1 MKTFL
6 SALDSRADI
15 KDLKAALAKKGG
27 LYELSGVIDNAKSH
41 LIFATGTDAPARLV
55 VTESE
60 TKARELLE
68 EYRFFDPDAAFFPA
82 KDLLFYQTNIHGNTI
97 ERERVTSL
105 VALKSGRCTT
115 LFTTADALLNRLPE
129 PSLFTQRVIHIA
141 EGDELDT
148 GELAGRLVAMG
159 YETRG
164 TVDAPGMF
172 AMRGG
177 IIDVWSLDAASPVR
191 IELWDTEVDSIR
203 TFDAA
208 TQKSIDK
215 VDEVDLAPAMELWL
229 DEDTIENGLS
239 AMRAD
244 ANALYEK
251 YRKEMRTE
259 AAYRIKSGFEEFE
272 ESLREGWGR
281 SQAENHL
288 PYFCEDAADIF
299 DYMPKGTICYLDE
312 PSHLMSA
319 MRLIEEEFKES
330 MLHREEMGDILPRDT
345 QMIMSVEAILARAV
359 NGSCICFT
367 MLDAKNGIKKA
378 DGSLHMEIASVIS
391 CNNRFDELLRE
402 LKAYNKKKYCVI
414 VISPSRTRA
423 KRLADE
429 LSLEGINAY
438 YSENY
443 DEGIYPGQV
452 LVTKGSIRRGFEY
465 RDTRYAF
472 ISESDIFGAAKKEK
486 KKKRRSAADHITSL
500 DDLTTGDYVIHENY
514 GLGIYQGMEK
524 IEIDHILKDYI
535 KISYAGG
542 SNLYVLATQTDMI
555 SKYGQPGDKKP
566 KLSSLGTREWQRTKE
581 KVRSSV
587 GVVAHELVE
596 LYARRQQQDG
606 YVYGPD
612 TVWQKEF
619 EETFPYEETAG
630 QLDAIE
636 DVKHDMESH
645 KIMDRLICGDVG
657 FGKTE
662 IAIRAAFKA
671 VQENKQVA
679 YLVPTTILAQ
689 QHYNTFT
696 QRMAEY
702 PVRIELL
709 SRFRTTAENKA
720 TIRRLADGEVDIV
733 IGTHRLL
740 SKDVSFHDLGLL
752 IIDEEQRFGVTHKE
766 RIKQMKQTVDVL
778 SLSATPIPRT
788 LHMSLVGIRDMSL
801 LEEAPLERMPIQT
814 FVFERNDEL
823 VREAIKREISRGG
836 QVYYVVN
843 RIRDIADIAAGIQE
857 LVPEA
862 HVAYAHGRMDES
874 RLEEIMRDFIDREI
888 DVLVATTI
896 IEIGLDISNVNTI
909 IIHDADKLGLA
920 QLYQLRGRV
929 GRSSRTAYA
938 FLMYSRDKILREVA
952 EKRLAA
958 IREYTDLGSGYKI
971 AMRDLEIRGAG
982 NLLGEEQH
990 GHIAAIG
997 YDLYCKLL
1005 NEAVRVEKGGQAEND
1020 LDTTVDLMI
1029 DAYLPD
1035 GYIGDS
1041 EVKLDIY
1048 KRIASID
1055 GNEAMQEITD
1065 ELIDRFG
1072 DPPAPVENLLFIAS
1086 LRAEAHKLY
1095 IRELKQDAEKLK
1107 ILLDPAA
1114 KLDPAG
1120 IPSLIE
1126 TYSPCLEFI
1135 ADREKPAFNLYYTKN
1150 SKIASIDPK
1159 ELWKQFLSDMRDKL
1173 MDQEDTGV
1181 KS

>member
-6 SALDSRADI
+6 
-15 KDLKAALAKKGG
+15 AALEERPDITELRKALKKGPG
-27 LYELSGVIDNAKSH
+27 LYELSGCIDNAKSH
-41 LIFATGTDAPARLV
+41 IIYTTGIEAPARLI

-60 TKARELLE
+60 SRARELLE
-68 EYRFFDPDAAFFPA
+68 EYRFFDPSAMYFPA
-82 KDLLFYQTNIHGNTI
+82 KDLLFYRSNIHGNTI
-97 ERERVTSL
+97 EKERI
-105 VALKSGRCTT
+105 TT
-115 LFTTADALLNRLPE
+115 LISLCNGSCSAVFTTADALLNRLPD
-129 PSLFTQRVIHIA
+129 PSLFTDRTIHIA
-141 EGDELDT
+141 ESEEIDIQELRT
-148 GELAGRLVAMG
+148 ALVAMG
-159 YETRG
+159 YESRG
-164 TVDAPGMF
+164 TVDAPGLF
-172 AMRGG
+172 AIRGG
-177 IIDVWSLDAASPVR
+177 IIDVWSLDAATPVR
-191 IELWDTEVDSIR
+191 IELWDTDVDSIR
-203 TFDAA
+203 TFDAS
-208 TQKSIDK
+208 TQKSI
-215 VDEVDLAPAMELWL
+215 EVINEVNISPAMELWL
-229 DEDTIENGLS
+229 DEDTIASGLK
-239 AMRAD
+239 AMRED
-244 ANALYEK
+244 MESLYDS
-251 YRKEMRTE
+251 YRKKMETE
-259 AAYRIKSGFEEFE
+259 AAYRLKSSFEEFE
-272 ESLREGWGR
+272 ESLTEGWGR
-281 SQAENHL
+281 SEAENHL
-288 PYFCEDAADIF
+288 PYFCEDAAGLF
-299 DYMPKGTICYLDE
+299 DYMPKGTIVYLDE
-312 PSHLMSA
+312 PSHLTGLMK
-319 MRLIEEEFKES
+319 LTEDEFRES
-330 MLHREEMGDILPRDT
+330 MLHRGEVGDVLPRDT
-345 QMIMSVEAILARAV
+345 QMMLPMDATISRAV
-359 NGSCICFT
+359 SGACICLS

-378 DGSLHMEIASVIS
+378 TGSLHLEISSVIS
-391 CNNRFDELLRE
+391 CNNHFDVLLKE
-402 LKAYNKKKYCVI
+402 LKSYHSKKYRVI

-423 KRLADE
+423 RRLADD
-429 LSLEGINAY
+429 LSSEGVNAF

-443 DEGIYPGQV
+443 DEVLYPGQI
-452 LVTKGSIRRGFEY
+452 LVTKGAIRRGFEY

-472 ISESDIFGAAKKEK
+472 ISESDIFGGVKSEK
-486 KKKRRSAADHITSL
+486 KKKRHTAADHIASL
-500 DDLTTGDYVIHENY
+500 DDLTAGDYVIHENY
-514 GLGIYQGMEK
+514 GLGIYRGMEK
-524 IEIDHILKDYI
+524 IEVDKKLKDYI

-542 SNLYVLATQTDMI
+542 SNLYVLATQTDLI
-555 SKYGQPGDKKP
+555 SKYGQPGDRKP
-566 KLSSLGTREWQRTKE
+566 KLSTLGTREWQRTKE

-612 TVWQKEF
+612 TVWQHEF

-636 DVKHDMESH
+636 DVKRDMMSP

-671 VQENKQVA
+671 VQEGKQVA

-689 QHYNTFT
+689 QHYNTFV

-702 PVRIELL
+702 PVKIELL
-709 SRFRTTAENKA
+709 SRFRSNAENKA
-720 TIRRLADGEVDIV
+720 TVRRLSSGEVDIV

-740 SKDVSFHDLGLL
+740 SKDVSFKDLGLL

-801 LEEAPLERMPIQT
+801 LEEPPLERMPIQT

-823 VREAIKREISRGG
+823 IREAIRRETGRGG

-843 RIRDIADIAAGIQE
+843 RIRDIADIAGRIQE
-857 LVPEA
+857 MMPDVR
-862 HVAYAHGRMDES
+862 VAYAHGRMDES
-874 RLEEIMRDFIDREI
+874 RLEEIMRDFIEREI

-909 IIHDADKLGLA
+909 IIHDADQLGLA

-938 FLMYSRDKILREVA
+938 FLMYRRDKILREVA

-990 GHIAAIG
+990 GHITAIG

-1005 NEAVRVEKGGQAEND
+1005 NEAVRVEKGGEVAAD
-1020 LDTTVDLMI
+1020 YDTTVDLMM

-1035 GYIGDS
+1035 GYIGDLDA
-1041 EVKLDIY
+1041 KLDIY

-1055 GNEAMQEITD
+1055 SDESRQEITD

-1072 DPPAPVENLLFIAS
+1072 EPPVPVQNLLYIAS
-1086 LRAEAHKLY
+1086 LRVEAHRLY
-1095 IRELKQDAEKLK
+1095 IRELKQDDERLK
-1107 ILLDPAA
+1107 VLLDPAA

-1120 IPSLIE
+1120 IPALIE
-1126 TYSPCLEFI
+1126 EYSPALRFT
-1135 ADREKPAFNLYYTKN
+1135 ADKEKPSFELYYKKN
-1150 SKIASIDPK
+1150 SRIASEDQK
-1159 ELWKQFLSDMRDKL
+1159 ELWSRFLGDMKRFL
-1173 MDQEDTGV
+1173 MDGKDA
-1181 KS
+1181 